1 LLRKAKKTLR
11 GALDRRM
18 ANQKWAATR
27 PLQKQGVKLSI
38 VPKPGTGVG
47 KLHHKLM
54 VLDEQ
59 IVIAGSFNYTG
70 PANALN
76 DENIMILGD
85 LDSTKVSSIT
95 RQKRLAKFA
104 LDEIDRIINEQGEP
118 MPAVR

>member
-1 LLRKAKKTLR
+1 MLLLRQANKTLR

-18 ANQKWAATR
+18 ANQTWAAAR
-27 PLQKQGVKLSI
+27 PLRQQGVELSI
-38 VPKPGTGVG
+38 VPKRGTGVG

-59 IVIAGSFNYTG
+59 IIIAGSFNYTG

-85 LDSTKVSSIT
+85 LDSTNMGSIDL
-95 RQKRLAKFA
+95 QKRLAKFA
-104 LDEIDRIINEQGEP
+104 LDEIIRIIADEGEP
-118 MPAVR
+118 MP